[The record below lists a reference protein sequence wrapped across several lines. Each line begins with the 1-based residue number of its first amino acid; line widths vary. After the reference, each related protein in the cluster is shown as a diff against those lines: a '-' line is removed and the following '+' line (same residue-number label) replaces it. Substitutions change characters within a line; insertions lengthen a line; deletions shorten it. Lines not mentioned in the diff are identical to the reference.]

1 MRIQDYDKY
10 YAVATIIGAA
20 ITFIEVYYRCY
31 GMFSEFGAVN
41 IYLDTAIAGIKAEG
55 LLSDS
60 YIVKSVSFLTVC
72 LPMLAKT
79 GRGTKIPY
87 GGIFIA
93 GLAGM
98 VLFFLPYYWDMQ
110 YCLTSVSG
118 LFISAYAFALTGRKL
133 HGINICD
140 EDEKD
145 TFRQCE
151 YPVKDRYFINLPTI
165 YRYKGRLRRGWI
177 NINVFR
183 ATIVL
188 GTPGAGKS
196 FSVYNPVIRQMTE
209 KGYSMFV
216 YDYKFP
222 DLTMVTYNELKA
234 NIGSYDVRPKFH
246 VINFNDPRYSNRC
259 NPLSPKYLTDP
270 ADTTEI
276 AEVIMLNINK
286 NAVEREDFFS
296 MSAKSYIDMLMWF
309 LRIYQDGKYCTLPH
323 VIELM
328 GQDYRTIFRILHSY
342 PELEVK
348 IKPFVNALSGGA
360 QEQLQGQIAS
370 AQIPLN
376 KFISPA
382 LYWILSANDFNL
394 DINNPEEP
402 KIVCI
407 GNDPKRQSI
416 YGTTLAVLTA
426 RMFKII
432 NEKGKR
438 HCGVLLDEVP
448 TIFIK
453 GLDNLIATARS
464 NKVGIVLGAQDKS
477 QLIRD
482 YGEREANVIFNTVG
496 NVLCGQ
502 VNGRTAEEVSRSFG
516 KNWKRQHSQSES
528 TDSETFSVSMQM
540 QDVMPVNR
548 IETLSQGEFV
558 GKVADSHEHRIEQKF
573 FAGKIDIDTAQFA
586 EKSAKW
592 SDIPEI
598 TVFENT
604 DYKTAVEQNYHQIK
618 QDIVNLI
625 KSETERLMEYGIS

>member
-1 MRIQDYDKY
+1 MRVQEYDKY
-10 YAVATIIGAA
+10 YAVATIIG
-20 ITFIEVYYRCY
+20 ISILIIEIYYRCY
-31 GMFSEFGAVN
+31 GLFRHLGITH
-41 IYLDTAIAGIKAEG
+41 IYIDTIIAEIHAEG
-55 LLSDS
+55 LLSES
-60 YIVKSVSFLTVC
+60 YTVKSVSFLIVC

-79 GRGTKIPY
+79 GHSTKIPY
-87 GGIFIA
+87 ASIFILGIA
-93 GLAGM
+93 GIS
-98 VLFFLPYYWDMQ
+98 LFFFPYCGNIQ
-110 YCLTSVSG
+110 YCLTSLAG
-118 LFISAYAFALTGRKL
+118 LFVSAYAFALTGRKL
-133 HGINICD
+133 HGIDICD
-140 EDEKD
+140 DDERD
-145 TFRQCE
+145 TFKQCE
-151 YPVKDRYFINLPTI
+151 SPVKDKYFINLPTV
-165 YRYKGRLRRGWI
+165 YQYKGRLRHGWI

-183 ATIVL
+183 ATVVF

-196 FSVYNPVIRQMTE
+196 FSVYNPVIEQMTR
-209 KGYSMFV
+209 KGYAMFV

-222 DLTMVTYNELKA
+222 DLTKVAYNELKA
-234 NIGSYDVRPKFH
+234 NISNYDVKPKFYML
-246 VINFNDPRYSNRC
+246 NFNDPRYSNRC

-328 GQDYRTIFRILHSY
+328 GQDYKTIFKILHSY

-376 KFISPA
+376 KFISPT
-382 LYWILSANDFNL
+382 LYWILSGNDFDL
-394 DINNPEEP
+394 DINNPDEP

-407 GNDPKRQSI
+407 GNEPKRQSI
-416 YGTTLAVLTA
+416 YGTTLAVITA

-496 NVLCGQ
+496 NLLCGQ

-516 KNWKRQHSQSES
+516 KSWKKQHSQSES

-558 GKVADSHEHRIEQKF
+558 GKVADSYGHRIDQKF
-573 FAGKIDIDTAQFA
+573 FAGTIDIDTAKFT
-586 EKSAKW
+586 EKAARW
-592 SDIPEI
+592 DEIPEI

-604 DYKTAVEQNYHQIK
+604 DYKTAVEQNYLKIK
-618 QDIVNLI
+618 QDIINLI
-625 KSETERLMEYGIS
+625 KAETQRLME

>member
-1 MRIQDYDKY
+1 MRVQEYDRY
-10 YAVATIIGAA
+10 YAVATIIG
-20 ITFIEVYYRCY
+20 ISILIIEIYYRCY
-31 GMFSEFGAVN
+31 GLFRHLGITH
-41 IYLDTAIAGIKAEG
+41 IYADTIIAGLKADG

-60 YIVKSVSFLTVC
+60 YTVKSISFLIVC

-79 GRGTKIPY
+79 GHSTKISY
-87 GGIFIA
+87 TGIFIV
-93 GLAGM
+93 GIVGIS
-98 VLFFLPYYWDMQ
+98 LFFLPYYGDWQ
-110 YCLTSVSG
+110 YCMTSLAG

-133 HGINICD
+133 HGID
-140 EDEKD
+140 MHDDDEKD
-145 TFRQCE
+145 SFRQCE
-151 YPVKDRYFINLPTI
+151 YHVKDRYFINLPTV
-165 YRYKGRLRRGWI
+165 YQYKGRLRHGWI

-196 FSVYNPVIRQMTE
+196 FSVYNPVIEQMVR
-209 KGYSMFV
+209 KGYAMFV

-222 DLTMVTYNELKA
+222 DLTKVAYNELKA
-234 NIGSYDVRPKFH
+234 NIGNYDVKPKFY

-328 GQDYRTIFRILHSY
+328 GQDYKTIFKVLHSY

-348 IKPFVNALSGGA
+348 IKPFVNALGGGA

-382 LYWILSANDFNL
+382 LYWILSGNDFDL
-394 DINNPEEP
+394 DINNPDEP
-402 KIVCI
+402 KVVCV

-496 NVLCGQ
+496 NLLCGQ

-516 KNWKRQHSQSES
+516 KNWKKQHSQSES
-528 TDSETFSVSMQM
+528 TDSETFSISMQM

-558 GKVADSHEHRIEQKF
+558 GKVADSHGHRIEQKF
-573 FAGKIDIDTAQFA
+573 FAGTIDIDTARFA
-586 EKSAKW
+586 EKAARW
-592 SDIPEI
+592 DEIPEI
-598 TVFENT
+598 TVFENA
-604 DYKTAVEQNYHQIK
+604 DYKTAVEQNYLKIK
-618 QDIVNLI
+618 QDIINLI
-625 KSETERLMEYGIS
+625 KAETQRLME

>member
-1 MRIQDYDKY
+1 MRVQEYDKY
-10 YAVATIIGAA
+10 YAVATIVGISVLA
-20 ITFIEVYYRCY
+20 IEIYYRCY
-31 GMFSEFGAVN
+31 GLFRQLGFTH
-41 IYLDTAIAGIKAEG
+41 IYIDTIIAGIRSDG
-55 LLSDS
+55 LLSDI
-60 YIVKSVSFLTVC
+60 YTVKSISFLIVC

-79 GRGTKIPY
+79 GHCTKISY
-87 GGIFIA
+87 ASICVIGLIGIA
-93 GLAGM
+93 
-98 VLFFLPYYWDMQ
+98 LFLLPYYGDLQ
-110 YCLTSVSG
+110 YCLTSLSG
-118 LFISAYAFALTGRKL
+118 LFLSAYAFALTGRKL
-133 HGINICD
+133 HGMDIHDDD
-140 EDEKD
+140 ERD

-151 YPVKDRYFINLPTI
+151 TPVKDRYFINLPTT
-165 YRYKGRLRRGWI
+165 YQYKRRLRHGWI

-196 FSVYNPVIRQMTE
+196 FSVYNPVIEQMVR
-209 KGYSMFV
+209 KGYAMFV

-222 DLTMVTYNELKA
+222 DLTKVAYNEL
-234 NIGSYDVRPKFH
+234 
-246 VINFNDPRYSNRC
+246 C

-328 GQDYRTIFRILHSY
+328 GQDYKTIFKILHSY

-382 LYWILSANDFNL
+382 LYWILSANDFDL

-464 NKVGIVLGAQDKS
+464 NKVGIVLGTQDKS

-496 NVLCGQ
+496 NLLCGQ

-516 KNWKRQHSQSES
+516 KDWKKQHSQSES
-528 TDSETFSVSMQM
+528 TDSETFSISMQM

-558 GKVADSHEHRIEQKF
+558 GKVADSHGHRIDQKF
-573 FAGKIDIDTAQFA
+573 FAGTIDIDTAKFT
-586 EKSAKW
+586 EKVAKW
-592 SDIPEI
+592 DEIPEI

-604 DYKTAVEQNYHQIK
+604 DYKTAVEQNYLKIK

-625 KSETERLMEYGIS
+625 KAETQRLME

>member
-1 MRIQDYDKY
+1 MRVQEYDRY
-10 YAVATIIGAA
+10 YAVATIIG
-20 ITFIEVYYRCY
+20 ISILIIEIYYRCY
-31 GMFSEFGAVN
+31 GLFRHLGITH
-41 IYLDTAIAGIKAEG
+41 IYADTIIAGLKADG

-60 YIVKSVSFLTVC
+60 YTVKSISFLIVC

-79 GRGTKIPY
+79 GHSTKISY
-87 GGIFIA
+87 TGIFIV
-93 GLAGM
+93 GIVGIS
-98 VLFFLPYYWDMQ
+98 LFFLPYYGDWQ
-110 YCLTSVSG
+110 YCMTSLAG

-133 HGINICD
+133 HGID
-140 EDEKD
+140 MHDDDEKD
-145 TFRQCE
+145 SFRQCE
-151 YPVKDRYFINLPTI
+151 YHVKDRYFINLPTV
-165 YRYKGRLRRGWI
+165 YQYKGRLRHGWI

-196 FSVYNPVIRQMTE
+196 FSVYNPVIEQMVR
-209 KGYSMFV
+209 KGYAMFV

-222 DLTMVTYNELKA
+222 DLTKVAYNELKA
-234 NIGSYDVRPKFH
+234 NIGNYDVKPKFY

-328 GQDYRTIFRILHSY
+328 GQDYKTIFKILHSY

-348 IKPFVNALSGGA
+348 IKPFVNALGGGA

-382 LYWILSANDFNL
+382 LYWILSANDVDL

-496 NVLCGQ
+496 NLLCGQ

-516 KNWKRQHSQSES
+516 KDWKKQHSQSES
-528 TDSETFSVSMQM
+528 TDSETFSISMQM

-548 IETLSQGEFV
+548 IETLLQGEFV
-558 GKVADSHEHRIEQKF
+558 GKVADSHEHRIDQKF
-573 FAGKIDIDTAQFA
+573 FAGTINIDTTKFT
-586 EKSAKW
+586 EKVAKW
-592 SDIPEI
+592 DEIPEI

-604 DYKTAVEQNYHQIK
+604 DYKTAVEQNYLKIK

-625 KSETERLMEYGIS
+625 KAETQRLME

>member
-1 MRIQDYDKY
+1 MRVQEYDRY
-10 YAVATIIGAA
+10 YAVATIIG
-20 ITFIEVYYRCY
+20 ISILIIEIYYRCY
-31 GMFSEFGAVN
+31 GLFRHLGITH
-41 IYLDTAIAGIKAEG
+41 IYADTIIAGLKADG

-60 YIVKSVSFLTVC
+60 YTVKSISFLIVC

-79 GRGTKIPY
+79 GHSTKISY
-87 GGIFIA
+87 TGIFIV
-93 GLAGM
+93 GIVGIS
-98 VLFFLPYYWDMQ
+98 LFFLPYYGDWQ
-110 YCLTSVSG
+110 YCMTSLAG

-133 HGINICD
+133 HGID
-140 EDEKD
+140 MHDDDEKD
-145 TFRQCE
+145 SFRQCE
-151 YPVKDRYFINLPTI
+151 YHVKDRYFINLPTV
-165 YRYKGRLRRGWI
+165 YQYKGRLRQGWI

-196 FSVYNPVIRQMTE
+196 FSVYNPVIEQMVR
-209 KGYSMFV
+209 KGYAMFV

-222 DLTMVTYNELKA
+222 DLTKVAYNELKA
-234 NIGSYDVRPKFH
+234 NIGNYDVKPKFY

-328 GQDYRTIFRILHSY
+328 GQDYKTIFKILHSY

-348 IKPFVNALSGGA
+348 IKPFVNALGGGA

-382 LYWILSANDFNL
+382 LYWILSANDFDL

-496 NVLCGQ
+496 NLLCGQ

-516 KNWKRQHSQSES
+516 KDWKKQHSQSES
-528 TDSETFSVSMQM
+528 TDSETFSISMQM

-558 GKVADSHEHRIEQKF
+558 GKVADSHEHRIDQKF
-573 FAGKIDIDTAQFA
+573 FAGTINIDTTKFT
-586 EKSAKW
+586 EKVAKW
-592 SDIPEI
+592 DEIPEI

-604 DYKTAVEQNYHQIK
+604 DYKTAVEQNYLKIK

-625 KSETERLMEYGIS
+625 KAETQRLME

>member
-1 MRIQDYDKY
+1 MRVQEYDKY
-10 YAVATIIGAA
+10 YAVATIIG
-20 ITFIEVYYRCY
+20 ISILTIEIYYRCY
-31 GMFSEFGAVN
+31 GLFRQLGITH
-41 IYLDTAIAGIKAEG
+41 IYIDTIIAGIRSDG

-60 YIVKSVSFLTVC
+60 YTVKSISFLIVC

-79 GRGTKIPY
+79 GHSTKISFASICVI
-87 GGIFIA
+87 GVIGIA
-93 GLAGM
+93 
-98 VLFFLPYYWDMQ
+98 LFLLPYYGDMQ
-110 YCLTSVSG
+110 YCLTSLSG
-118 LFISAYAFALTGRKL
+118 LFLSAYAFALTGRKL
-133 HGINICD
+133 HGIDIGYDD
-140 EDEKD
+140 ERD

-151 YPVKDRYFINLPTI
+151 SPVKDRYFINLPTT
-165 YRYKGRLRRGWI
+165 YQYKGRLRHGWI

-196 FSVYNPVIRQMTE
+196 FSVYNPVIEQMVR
-209 KGYSMFV
+209 KGYAMFV

-222 DLTMVTYNELKA
+222 DLTRVAYNELKA
-234 NIGSYDVRPKFH
+234 NIDSYDVKPKFY

-328 GQDYRTIFRILHSY
+328 GQDYKTIFKILHSY

-348 IKPFVNALSGGA
+348 IKPFVNALGGGA

-382 LYWILSANDFNL
+382 LYWILSANDFDL

-496 NVLCGQ
+496 NLLCGQ

-516 KNWKRQHSQSES
+516 KDWKKQHSQSES
-528 TDSETFSVSMQM
+528 TDSETFSISMQM

-558 GKVADSHEHRIEQKF
+558 GKVADSHEHKIDQKF
-573 FAGKIDIDTAQFA
+573 FAGTIDIDTARFT
-586 EKSAKW
+586 EKVAKW
-592 SDIPEI
+592 DEIPEI

-604 DYKTAVEQNYHQIK
+604 DYKTAVEQNYLKIK

-625 KSETERLMEYGIS
+625 KAETQRLME

>member
-1 MRIQDYDKY
+1 MRVQDYDKY

-31 GMFSEFGAVN
+31 GMFREFGAVN

-165 YRYKGRLRRGWI
+165 YRYKGRFRRGWI

-222 DLTMVTYNELKA
+222 DLTKVTYNELRA
-234 NIGSYDVRPKFH
+234 NIDSYDVRPKFY

-516 KNWKRQHSQSES
+516 KNWKRCKQKRR
-528 TDSETFSVSMQM
+528 V
-540 QDVMPVNR
+540 
-548 IETLSQGEFV
+548 
-558 GKVADSHEHRIEQKF
+558 HR
-573 FAGKIDIDTAQFA
+573 
-586 EKSAKW
+586 KW
-592 SDIPEI
+592 
-598 TVFENT
+598 
-604 DYKTAVEQNYHQIK
+604 
-618 QDIVNLI
+618 
-625 KSETERLMEYGIS
+625 

>member
-1 MRIQDYDKY
+1 MRVQEYDRY
-10 YAVATIIGAA
+10 YAVATIIG
-20 ITFIEVYYRCY
+20 ISILIIEIYYRCY
-31 GMFSEFGAVN
+31 GLFRHLGITH
-41 IYLDTAIAGIKAEG
+41 IYADTIIAGLKADG

-60 YIVKSVSFLTVC
+60 YTVKSISFLIVC

-79 GRGTKIPY
+79 GHSTKISY
-87 GGIFIA
+87 TGIFIV
-93 GLAGM
+93 GIVGIS
-98 VLFFLPYYWDMQ
+98 LFFLPYYGDWQ
-110 YCLTSVSG
+110 YCMTSLAG

-133 HGINICD
+133 HGID
-140 EDEKD
+140 MHDDDEKD
-145 TFRQCE
+145 SFRQCE
-151 YPVKDRYFINLPTI
+151 YHVKDRYFINLPTV
-165 YRYKGRLRRGWI
+165 YQYKGRLRHGWI

-196 FSVYNPVIRQMTE
+196 FSVYNPVIEQMVR
-209 KGYSMFV
+209 KGYAMFV

-222 DLTMVTYNELKA
+222 DLTKVAYNELKA
-234 NIGSYDVRPKFH
+234 NIGNYDVKPKFY

-328 GQDYRTIFRILHSY
+328 GQDYKTIFKILHSY

-348 IKPFVNALSGGA
+348 IKPFVNALGGGA

-382 LYWILSANDFNL
+382 LYWILSANDFDL

-482 YGEREANVIFNTVG
+482 YGEREANVVFNTVG
-496 NVLCGQ
+496 NLLCGQ

-516 KNWKRQHSQSES
+516 KDWKKQHSQSES
-528 TDSETFSVSMQM
+528 TDSETFSISMQM

-558 GKVADSHEHRIEQKF
+558 GKVADSHEHRIDQKF
-573 FAGKIDIDTAQFA
+573 FAGTINIDTTKFT
-586 EKSAKW
+586 EKVAKW
-592 SDIPEI
+592 DEIPEI

-604 DYKTAVEQNYHQIK
+604 DYKTAVEQNYLKIK

-625 KSETERLMEYGIS
+625 KAETQRLME